1 MKKLVASLAIGALV
15 ALSTSAVAQ
24 SKKEDKP
31 VAQTLPNGA
40 SSLSETYGLWTVS
53 CMLQDGVKACGMGR
67 QEVNA
72 QNQPVVTMNISQ
84 AADGSAN
91 GILVVPFGLLVS
103 KPIKLQID
111 DTKSMIETQ
120 VRTCVAQGCIVP
132 VAFDKTALT
141 ALRSGKQLKM
151 EATSAANGEPKV
163 DNLFVQLDGFSSAYD
178 RLSALKK

>member
-1 MKKLVASLAIGALV
+1 MKKLVASIAIGALV
-15 ALSTSAVAQ
+15 ALSTSSMAQ
-24 SKKEDKP
+24 SKKEEKP

-84 AADGSAN
+84 AADGTAT
-91 GILVVPFGLLVS
+91 GILVVPFGLLVA
-103 KPIKLQID
+103 KPIQLQID
-111 DTKSMIETQ
+111 DTKSKAETQ

-132 VAFDKTALT
+132 VTFDKTMVA

-151 EATSAANGEPKV
+151 EATSAANGQPKV
-163 DNLFVQLDGFSSAYD
+163 DNLFIQLDGFGNAFD
-178 RLSALKK
+178 RLGALNN